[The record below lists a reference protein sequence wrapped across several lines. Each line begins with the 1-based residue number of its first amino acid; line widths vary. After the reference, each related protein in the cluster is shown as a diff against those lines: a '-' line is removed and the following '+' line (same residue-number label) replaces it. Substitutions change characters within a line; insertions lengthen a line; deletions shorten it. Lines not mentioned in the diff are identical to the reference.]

1 MNKHRRA
8 EIMKILLV
16 QIDACVN
23 DLRLGRLNTT
33 LARIDAD
40 NFGECFKCD
49 QEIPF
54 ALLKTYPE
62 QILCDNC
69 LDVAKD

>member
-1 MNKHRRA
+1 MNKHHRA
-8 EIMKILLV
+8 EIKKILLA
-16 QIDACVN
+16 QIDSCGN
-23 DLRLGRLNTT
+23 DLRLGRLNAT

-49 QEIPF
+49 QEIQL

-69 LDVAKD
+69 LDLAKK